1 MSIIQQKSSVCQV
14 CQKVFST
21 SSGLGMHLNKTH
33 HLSSQTYYDT
43 YFKLI
48 KEDICDESKCNNLTK
63 FKSFT
68 RGYGK
73 YCSTK
78 CSNNSIIKIELQVSS
93 YIKTIEENPEIIE
106 RKIKTY
112 RQTLINDPSINIRRG
127 NNISKTL
134 NDNPDIVS
142 NRKQKFK
149 NTIKEN
155 PSIQKYITE
164 KRLKTIAENPSIQE
178 KISNN
183 ISISLRNKYSELYNS
198 DSTTP
203 HYLYIIKHSSKP
215 IIKIGR
221 SEEPEKRINS
231 IISSI
236 GECEIIFKT
245 VNSFK
250 VIKALEIFLHDKFKD
265 YCKVQPKG
273 VSGRTE
279 WFDECILEE
288 AIDLAIISP

>member
-14 CQKVFST
+14 CQKDFSST
-21 SSGLGMHLNKTH
+21 VGLLNHTNKIH
-33 HLSSQTYYDT
+33 HLSSQEYFDK
-43 YFKLI
+43 YFKLED
-48 KEDICDESKCNNLTK
+48 EDICVESSCNNITK

-68 RGYGK
+68 RGYRK
-73 YCSTK
+73 YCSSK
-78 CSNNSIIKIELQVSS
+78 CSNANSEKIKLQIISYKKTVS
-93 YIKTIEENPEIIE
+93 EHPEIIE
-106 RKIKTY
+106 AKIKTY
-112 RQTLINDPSINIRRG
+112 RQTLTDDPSINIRRG

-134 NDNPDIVS
+134 SDNPDIVN

-155 PSIQKYITE
+155 PSIQKSITE

-198 DSTTP
+198 NSTTP

-221 SEEPEKRINS
+221 SEEPEKRIKS

-236 GECEIIFKT
+236 GECKIIFKT

-250 VIKALEIFLHDKFKD
+250 VIKALEIFLHDHFKN

-288 AIDLAIISP
+288 AIDLAIPSS